1 MNAWPRTLLALLLIA
16 APAPAY
22 GLSRWAPS
30 GESEEE
36 VAAGVLGRRTAK
48 VQLGL
53 ELGLGELLGRSELY
67 GGFVLRVPMD
77 ALGAREPHAKR
88 PSGAAPSS
96 SIAPIAAP
104 RAPHTKSTSRAAPV
118 GSIAPVAEPR
128 TPIAEP
134 RTPIAEPRTPI
145 AEPRTPIAEPRTPL
159 NAAATTS
166 PQGKRDAKPAD
177 ALPAA
182 SAQQGSSERPLT
194 ARDLR
199 VAIDAATRRGPFA
212 HDEARLDDFS
222 ERARHAAALPELR
235 LRATRLAD
243 ARASLSPTSYDE
255 ERATSSEGASVW
267 LEARA
272 VWTLDRAIFAT
283 EELRVERLRQS
294 LAAARDKLSNRVLEL
309 VFAWQEAELASTDP
323 ATTETECRRAWLRRA
338 QLGAELDLLTGGWL
352 SRRFPASARAP
363 RATCGD

>member
-134 RTPIAEPRTPI
+134 RTP
-145 AEPRTPIAEPRTPL
+145 L

-255 ERATSSEGASVW
+255 ERATSSEVASVW